1 MLNVFAT
8 CTDHETNQLGYSVLN
23 GAIAWSTRKV
33 EGEDGEDDDERGK
46 RIKVEA
52 SGVSEWAYRIS
63 YRSRLLTRAT
73 QLDGMRRRERE
84 RERE

>member
-33 EGEDGEDDDERGK
+33 EGEDGVVRMERMTTKEDKRNEDKSRGK
-46 RIKVEA
+46 WGE
-52 SGVSEWAYRIS
+52 
-63 YRSRLLTRAT
+63 
-73 QLDGMRRRERE
+73 
-84 RERE
+84 